1 MAADEQSKSEG
12 SSAHSETLESEFE
25 NRNPELEDSK
35 MSLAGET
42 SQSAMSINN
51 DNAETKEP
59 SLSNGHDNC
68 DTQIP
73 QLGLSGKFSQL
84 LFRVMIKSAT
94 ISLLFH
100 WFKVHGIPGCSE
112 IQ

>member
-25 NRNPELEDSK
+25 NRDPELEDGK

-42 SQSAMSINN
+42 SKSAMSTNN
-51 DNAETKEP
+51 DNAETKEQF
-59 SLSNGHDNC
+59 LSDGHDNC

-73 QLGLSGKFSQL
+73 QLGLSG
-84 LFRVMIKSAT
+84 
-94 ISLLFH
+94 
-100 WFKVHGIPGCSE
+100 
-112 IQ
+112 